1 MNKLFSPCTVGED
14 TLQNR
19 IAIAPMCQYSAQNG
33 EATAWHTMHYGT
45 LAASGAGLLIVE
57 ATAVEPQGRISPYD
71 LGLWSDATEKALH
84 SMLGNI
90 KAWSDMPMF
99 VQLAHAGRKA
109 AHSAPWQGNSPLSL
123 EDGGWRCYGPSCLP
137 YDEHTPPP
145 KALDSEGIELVKQ
158 AFAQAAQRADR
169 AGFDGIE
176 LHAAHGYLLH
186 QFLSPLSNDRTDN
199 YGGTLENRMR
209 LTIEVFACIREAFPS
224 HKPIGV
230 RISATDF
237 AEGGWDIE
245 ESIVLSKKLQA
256 HGCAYIHVSGGGL
269 SPAQNIQPCPG
280 YQVRYAAKIKE
291 HISIPTIAVGLITE
305 AEQAETILSSGQ
317 ADMVA
322 LGRGILYNPR
332 WPWHAAAQLGAQVTA
347 PSQYWRSAPH
357 SAKNLFAIENT

>member
-1 MNKLFSPCTVGED
+1 MSKLFSPCTVGQCS
-14 TLQNR
+14 LQNR
-19 IAIAPMCQYSAQNG
+19 IVIAPMCQYSAQNG
-33 EATAWHTMHYGT
+33 EASPWHTMHYGN

-71 LGLWSDATEKALH
+71 LGLWSDASEKALQN
-84 SMLGNI
+84 MLDSI
-90 KAWSDMPMF
+90 KTWSSMPMF

-109 AHSAPWQGNSPLSL
+109 AHSAPWQGNSPLSP

-137 YDEHTPPP
+137 YDERTPAP
-145 KALDSEGIELVKQ
+145 KALDGAGIELVKQ
-158 AFAQAAQRADR
+158 AFAQGAQRAAR

-186 QFLSPLSNDRTDN
+186 QFLSPLSNDRSDN

-209 LTIEVFACIREAFPS
+209 LTLEVFACIREAFPS

-269 SPAQNIQPCPG
+269 SPAQSIQPGPG
-280 YQVRYAAKIKE
+280 YQVSYAAKIKE
-291 HISIPTIAVGLITE
+291 QISIPTIAVGLITE
-305 AEQAETILSSGQ
+305 AEQAETILNSGQ

-332 WPWHAAAQLGAQVTA
+332 WPWHAAAQLGAQVTV

-357 SAKNLFAIENT
+357 SAKNLFKIEDK